1 MGQPFVKYVTDYLKE
16 KLYHKLSS
24 RGKKTL
30 RTFDKNLEDE
40 KTKDLQQ
47 AQERERE
54 ERKKKK
60 NHREWER
67 KPKACVLGP
76 EMRKQKFLH
85 SP

>member
-1 MGQPFVKYVTDYLKE
+1 MGQAFVKYVTDYLKE

-60 NHREWER
+60 ITGNGKGNLRLVFWALR
-67 KPKACVLGP
+67 
-76 EMRKQKFLH
+76 
-85 SP
+85 

>member
-16 KLYHKLSS
+16 KLYHNLSS

-54 ERKKKK
+54 ERKRK
-60 NHREWER
+60 NITGNWKGNLRLVFWALR
-67 KPKACVLGP
+67 
-76 EMRKQKFLH
+76 
-85 SP
+85 